1 MASRGFRCGR
11 HVTRGIYL
19 PFSFISLFM
28 HHMRHAASPNGAP
41 DSPTLLSVQPPQAIP
56 GAGKQAA
63 HPDKRVTG
71 ALPHRAPRKALKLK
85 LTWARRLH
93 RLGDRLESW
102 TRAAQMQLGFSVP
115 FSATDRNWYKG
126 KLGASSGPGLRHRA
140 VTAPNGKPTTH
151 PHGTASPSHP
161 PEMSQPPN
169 EISDQITDVI
179 LEAKAARLAIA
190 GRIGPHL
197 DAIRGD
203 ADPVYRRVGE
213 GAPRHPGRRQLI
225 SEAGTESSCV
235 LVLDR
240 GSADYLEAFPT
251 KPPSV
256 PGIIGTGNA
265 TGATLL
271 DRLVALRQRPPPP
284 QGKVSNESFFY
295 PRGHI
300 EALLT
305 EGDVARVIADGRDL
319 LSEADKPP
327 LTDDQIRHYAKRI
340 CQAESGYHRVF
351 AVLLL
356 LNRGWEVVRFVD
368 EGICDAELPL
378 HTAFVNGPTAPPKL
392 RRQSD
397 TETDLA
403 CLRTWVPLDH
413 EKFDQEQ
420 WAMVAPFFAHGGK
433 RRGAKL
439 YNLENK
445 DILPWIEKQHAV
457 RKGAYGEISKVKI
470 HPRHHSF
477 KVGGRRIDW
486 FAVKHFNRA
495 AHHGSHQADSRGNG
509 TMSQLGPLGTS
520 GGSTP
525 EFGDEIESLNRF
537 SGDAHPHLISLQAA
551 VHHGD
556 QYFVILP
563 WAECDLKEMWAKEG
577 PRDPLDKDSLV

>member
-1 MASRGFRCGR
+1 
-11 HVTRGIYL
+11 
-19 PFSFISLFM
+19 
-28 HHMRHAASPNGAP
+28 
-41 DSPTLLSVQPPQAIP
+41 
-56 GAGKQAA
+56 
-63 HPDKRVTG
+63 
-71 ALPHRAPRKALKLK
+71 
-85 LTWARRLH
+85 
-93 RLGDRLESW
+93 
-102 TRAAQMQLGFSVP
+102 
-115 FSATDRNWYKG
+115 
-126 KLGASSGPGLRHRA
+126 
-140 VTAPNGKPTTH
+140 
-151 PHGTASPSHP
+151 
-161 PEMSQPPN
+161 
-169 EISDQITDVI
+169 
-179 LEAKAARLAIA
+179 
-190 GRIGPHL
+190 
-197 DAIRGD
+197 
-203 ADPVYRRVGE
+203 
-213 GAPRHPGRRQLI
+213 
-225 SEAGTESSCV
+225 
-235 LVLDR
+235 
-240 GSADYLEAFPT
+240 
-251 KPPSV
+251 V
-256 PGIIGTGNA
+256 PGITGTGNA